1 MLAYVGNGVGWLYYH
16 LCIDNIALACL
27 DTSFTEL
34 LFSLISVVL
43 LFSSSS
49 ITSYNMSITHFIEL
63 HFIVLLRY
71 CSFCKLKICGKPELS
86 KSVGTTFLKTFV
98 HFRCGSSHNIS
109 NFFKIIIFY
118 CDLWH
123 YYCKKIDLMRAQMI
137 ISNV

>member
-1 MLAYVGNGVGWLYYH
+1 MLAYVGNGVGWFYYH
-16 LCIDNIALACL
+16 LCIDYIALTCL

-49 ITSYNMSITHFIEL
+49 TTYNTSITHFIEL
-63 HFIVLLRY
+63 HFIVLLSY
-71 CSFCKLKICGKPELS
+71 CSFYKLKICGKPELS
-86 KSVGTTFLKTFV
+86 KSVGTTFLKTFD
-98 HFRCGSSHNIS
+98 HFRCGNSHNIS
-109 NFFKIIIFY
+109 NFFMIIIFY

-123 YYCKKIDLMRAQMI
+123 YYCKKIDLLRAQMI